1 MIIVLNTY
9 LQVNY
14 TLESNACM
22 HFFFHSFGEAE
33 RDAVD
38 QDEEFNMALL

>member
-9 LQVNY
+9 RLTN
-14 TLESNACM
+14 TLESGENV